1 MLIRAPWRN
10 SIVMSVVALCL
21 CRQYEILISRGAT
34 AHANSFTGL
43 PVAAAYEA
51 TEIVVESLCQIVGGQ
66 YSVFGKLCRETTSLI
81 LIDLLAT
88 AALVVA
94 ALPVAGIL
102 FIAAVVA
109 VALVRILTKAG
120 RKIWAGIQRIAR
132 SVELKVPSVPRFA
145 AIKKAS
151 ASVLRCRCSGTA
163 QRCRLRHSETLEDED
178 KKTPLLDERT
188 VDEKAS
194 DHSTWS

>member
-1 MLIRAPWRN
+1 MGTVL
-10 SIVMSVVALCL
+10 SVVALCL
-21 CRQYEILISRGAT
+21 W
-34 AHANSFTGL
+34 L
-43 PVAAAYEA
+43 PVAVAYEA
-51 TEIVVESLCQIVGGQ
+51 TEIVVESLCQIVG
-66 YSVFGKLCRETTSLI
+66 
-81 LIDLLAT
+81 

-178 KKTPLLDERT
+178 KKTPLLDEAT

-194 DHSTWS
+194 DHGSTWL